1 MKRTKIA
8 SALLLVAATGWASA
22 QEVPDSKN
30 VEFSAAADFL
40 AAAEGNSITLTQT
53 APEGNEIGNE
63 SVLSQEGDLNVIDV
77 EVVGDANE
85 VMASQMQT
93 GNTFLTS
100 ISGNGNLVEAEQ
112 DSIQSTAEFAIEGDD
127 NAVSLTQLGDG
138 GPIGFIFNRSINS
151 ITGSGNTMSIVQG
164 DGGHWANNTVS
175 GNDNTLFVEQEGD
188 WHESYVRDLSG
199 DANVIEV
206 VQDGYYNV
214 SNLTAVVGSEN
225 EIVIDQDGD
234 RNAIEWSVVGDGNTI
249 EFEQDGDGN
258 EIATGVFEG

>member
-1 MKRTKIA
+1 MGICAGST
-8 SALLLVAATGWASA
+8 W
-22 QEVPDSKN
+22 QQN

-164 DGGHWANNTVS
+164 DGVIGQI
-175 GNDNTLFVEQEGD
+175 TLCLVMTIRSLLNKKAIGT
-188 WHESYVRDLSG
+188 SLMYVILAAMPTWLKLSKT
-199 DANVIEV
+199 AITT
-206 VQDGYYNV
+206 Y
-214 SNLTAVVGSEN
+214 LTWP
-225 EIVIDQDGD
+225 Q
-234 RNAIEWSVVGDGNTI
+234 
-249 EFEQDGDGN
+249 
-258 EIATGVFEG
+258 